1 MHTVV
6 VQVQQKS
13 QKVWRG
19 RGEESLS
26 AKGGGTGWM
35 NLVKELDQL
44 DKEDEEDMVWI
55 ELK

>member
-19 RGEESLS
+19 GGEESLS